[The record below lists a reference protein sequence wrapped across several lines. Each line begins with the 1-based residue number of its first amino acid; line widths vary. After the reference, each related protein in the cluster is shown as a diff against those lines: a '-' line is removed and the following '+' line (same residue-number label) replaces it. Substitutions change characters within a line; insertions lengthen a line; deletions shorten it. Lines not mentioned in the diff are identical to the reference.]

1 MIISCMFVVLCGH
14 VCGVGPNP
22 VQSMGFVRLKCE
34 SDFVVASANPGDLFR
49 TGQPLFVSPPLI
61 WKPHPN
67 LAKLRPSP
75 MHDIRDDNGDNDD
88 GGRGRHRRS
97 HVHDDVYDDD
107 DGGGGGGMDS
117 EYGGPVGPSSRGS
130 RGNGAAASGRGPV
143 RRLASEAAMGNSGAA
158 VLQREQQQH
167 QQGKGKQFPSV
178 SRR

>member
-107 DGGGGGGMDS
+107 DGGGGGMDS

-158 VLQREQQQH
+158 VLQREQQQQ